1 MKRPSILYLM
11 RRRISELNKI
21 NKKNFI
27 KNQLLATPYFIWM
40 IGFIIIPIIFVLY
53 YGLTNDNGSFT
64 FSNVLAMA
72 NPVHIK
78 SMLMAL
84 RLSFIAT
91 FVCVLLAYPIAM
103 IFRQSNTKKSS
114 FIVYIF
120 ILPMWMN
127 GLLRIYAWL
136 TLIEKKGIINLF
148 LSFLGLPN
156 INIINTDIAI
166 ILGMVYDFLP
176 FMILPLYNALTKIK
190 NDTINASKDLGAND
204 LTTFI
209 KVIFPLSI
217 PGMISGI
224 TMVFI
229 PSLTTVVISNILG
242 GGSILLIGNVIEQ
255 EFLTTANW
263 HLGSGISLVLL
274 IFIFIVM
281 GINSHFTEHDES
293 QVLV

>member
-27 KNQLLATPYFIWM
+27 KNQLLATSYFIWM

-281 GINSHFTEHDES
+281 GITSHFTEHDES